1 MSTDI
6 VESLPAR
13 KHAPVAAPAAKAKGK
28 KGGGGGSPEE
38 NSEKRIRQACYDIR
52 YRARREDI
60 DLKAAYSQYMSN
72 SNLSQAERTAVRA
85 KLFGKEGGGV
95 KEQFTT
101 GADDWATSNL
111 ANALY
116 KVFAEQ
122 EDAEM
127 ELAYLQQLDEEDS
140 KKYKVRVTDKTGK
153 SYVRFAT
160 REKITQLRG
169 NPNIKSVEMTEHG
182 EPYEGERNKGSQ
194 TARVK
199 RGLDPVGKEDKDV
212 DNDGDHDKSDK
223 YLLKRRKSIGS
234 AIRKRA
240 DQKIKEAFLA
250 DGTVTTEPKGN
261 TKVTGADVDNYKTGV
276 VKVSPTDSEKDNTPK
291 GKGGIYASFAHQKFS
306 DIISEK
312 AACKSKKKKTE
323 EYSEATVN
331 TPECEK
337 KEEEK
342 KDMRGY
348 YAKINV
354 IKNKIRAKG
363 AKNAMLLADP
373 DEVEKCWDKD
383 KKDDGVKEEKNTIQ
397 RSGTSTNAAG
407 EKIDWKSSYN
417 KKTGSN
423 TITDKFGTRRH
434 SKDGGIMI
442 MPSRKTRKIKEEHT
456 GGYPGGDKNTGKAK
470 VDVVNDSGKK
480 IGTKTYHNH
489 KDAPAS
495 RKEKWKGLPG
505 EKKVTPGKNA
515 DGTKY
520 NPRTKDGKTRKGDPI
535 PTGLDV
541 GP

>member
-1 MSTDI
+1 MSKNI
-6 VESLPAR
+6 VEELPAR

-28 KGGGGGSPEE
+28 KGGGSPEE
-38 NSEKRIRQACYDIR
+38 NSEKRIRQAVYDIR

-60 DLKAAYSQYMSN
+60 DLKAAFSQYMSN
-72 SNLSQAERTAVRA
+72 SNLNQAERTAVRA

-101 GADDWATSNL
+101 SADDWATSNL

-127 ELAYLQQLDEEDS
+127 ELAYLQQLDEEDT

-182 EPYEGERNKGSQ
+182 EPYEGERNKGEQ
-194 TARVK
+194 TAKVK
-199 RGLDPVGKEDKDV
+199 RGLDPVGKEDKDI

-250 DGTVTTEPKGN
+250 DGTVTTEPKGR
-261 TKVTGADVDNYKTGV
+261 TKVTGADVDNYKSGA

-291 GKGGIYASFAHQKFS
+291 GRGGIYASFAHQKFS

-312 AACKSKKKKTE
+312 AACKSKKKKSE
-323 EYSEATVN
+323 EYSESTVN
-331 TPECEK
+331 TADCEK
-337 KEEEK
+337 KPEEK

-348 YAKINV
+348 YAKINT
-354 IKNKIRAKG
+354 IKNKIRAMG
-363 AKNAMLLADP
+363 AKNPMLISDP
-373 DEVEKCWDKD
+373 DEVEKSWDKD
-383 KKDDGVKEEKNTIQ
+383 KKKDDDVKEGMWYKDK
-397 RSGTSTNAAG
+397 AG
-407 EKIDWKSSYN
+407 KQKYVDPRVERAR
-417 KKTGSN
+417 KKYG
-423 TITDKFGTRRH
+423 DP
-434 SKDGGIMI
+434 KD
-442 MPSRKTRKIKEEHT
+442 
-456 GGYPGGDKNTGKAK
+456 K
-470 VDVVNDSGKK
+470 VDGSKERTAADPGMPGRMGGPKTKK
-480 IGTKTYHNH
+480 PT
-489 KDAPAS
+489 P
-495 RKEKWKGLPG
+495 
-505 EKKVTPGKNA
+505 KVTPGKNA
-515 DGTKY
+515 DGTRY
-520 NPRTKDGKTRKGDPI
+520 NPFTKDGKTKKGDRT
-535 PTGLDV
+535 PTSASQTT

>member
-1 MSTDI
+1 MSKNI
-6 VESLPAR
+6 VEELPAR

-28 KGGGGGSPEE
+28 KGGGSPEE
-38 NSEKRIRQACYDIR
+38 NSEKRIRQAVYDIR

-60 DLKAAYSQYMSN
+60 DLKAAFSQYMSN
-72 SNLSQAERTAVRA
+72 SNLNQAERTAVRA

-101 GADDWATSNL
+101 SADDWATSNL

-127 ELAYLQQLDEEDS
+127 ELAYLQQLDEEDT

-182 EPYEGERNKGSQ
+182 EPYEGERNKGEQ
-194 TARVK
+194 TAKVK
-199 RGLDPVGKEDKDV
+199 RGLDPVGKEDKDI

-250 DGTVTTEPKGN
+250 DGTVTTEPKGR
-261 TKVTGADVDNYKTGV
+261 TKVTGADVDNYKSGA

-291 GKGGIYASFAHQKFS
+291 GRGGIYASFAHQKFS

-312 AACKSKKKKTE
+312 AACKSKKKKSE
-323 EYSEATVN
+323 EYSESTVN
-331 TPECEK
+331 TADCEK
-337 KEEEK
+337 KPEEK

-348 YAKINV
+348 YAKINT
-354 IKNKIRAKG
+354 IKNKIRAMG
-363 AKNAMLLADP
+363 AKNPMLISDP
-373 DEVEKCWDKD
+373 DEVEKSWDKD
-383 KKDDGVKEEKNTIQ
+383 KKKDDDVKEGMWYKDK
-397 RSGTSTNAAG
+397 AG
-407 EKIDWKSSYN
+407 KQKYVDPRVERAR
-417 KKTGSN
+417 KKYG
-423 TITDKFGTRRH
+423 DP
-434 SKDGGIMI
+434 KD
-442 MPSRKTRKIKEEHT
+442 
-456 GGYPGGDKNTGKAK
+456 K
-470 VDVVNDSGKK
+470 VDGSKERTAADPDMPRRMGGPKTKK
-480 IGTKTYHNH
+480 PT
-489 KDAPAS
+489 P
-495 RKEKWKGLPG
+495 
-505 EKKVTPGKNA
+505 KVTPGKNA
-515 DGTKY
+515 DGTRY
-520 NPRTKDGKTRKGDPI
+520 NPFTKDGKTKKGDRT
-535 PTGLDV
+535 PTSASQTT

>member
-1 MSTDI
+1 MSKNI
-6 VESLPAR
+6 VEELPAR

-28 KGGGGGSPEE
+28 KGGGSPEE
-38 NSEKRIRQACYDIR
+38 NSEKRIRQAVYDIR

-60 DLKAAYSQYMSN
+60 DLKAAFSQYMSN
-72 SNLSQAERTAVRA
+72 SNLNQAERTAVRA

-101 GADDWATSNL
+101 SADDWATSNL

-182 EPYEGERNKGSQ
+182 EPYEGERRRGEQ
-194 TARVK
+194 TAKAK
-199 RGLDPVGKEDKDV
+199 RGLDPVGKEDKDI

-250 DGTVTTEPKGN
+250 DGTVTTEPKGR
-261 TKVTGADVDNYKTGV
+261 TKVTGADVDNYKSGA

-312 AACKSKKKKTE
+312 AACKSKKKKSE
-323 EYSEATVN
+323 EYSESTVN
-331 TPECEK
+331 TADCEK
-337 KEEEK
+337 KPEEK

-348 YAKINV
+348 YAKINT
-354 IKNKIRAKG
+354 IKNKIRAMG
-363 AKNAMLLADP
+363 AKNPMLISDP
-373 DEVEKCWDKD
+373 DEVEKSWDKD
-383 KKDDGVKEEKNTIQ
+383 KKKDDDVKEGMWYKDK
-397 RSGTSTNAAG
+397 AG
-407 EKIDWKSSYN
+407 KQKYVDPRVERAR
-417 KKTGSN
+417 KKYG
-423 TITDKFGTRRH
+423 DP
-434 SKDGGIMI
+434 KD
-442 MPSRKTRKIKEEHT
+442 
-456 GGYPGGDKNTGKAK
+456 K
-470 VDVVNDSGKK
+470 VDGSKERTAADPGMPGRMGGPKTKK
-480 IGTKTYHNH
+480 PT
-489 KDAPAS
+489 P
-495 RKEKWKGLPG
+495 
-505 EKKVTPGKNA
+505 KVTPGKNA
-515 DGTKY
+515 DGTRY
-520 NPRTKDGKTRKGDPI
+520 NPFTKDGKTKKGDRT
-535 PTGLDV
+535 PTSASQTT

>member
-1 MSTDI
+1 MSKNI
-6 VESLPAR
+6 VEELPAR

-28 KGGGGGSPEE
+28 KGGGSPEE
-38 NSEKRIRQACYDIR
+38 NSEKRIRQAVYDIR

-60 DLKAAYSQYMSN
+60 DLKAAFSQYMSN
-72 SNLSQAERTAVRA
+72 SNLNQAERTAVRA

-101 GADDWATSNL
+101 SADDWATSNL

-182 EPYEGERNKGSQ
+182 EPYEGERRRGEQ
-194 TARVK
+194 TAKAK
-199 RGLDPVGKEDKDV
+199 RGLDPVGKEDKDI

-261 TKVTGADVDNYKTGV
+261 TKVTGEKVDNYKTGV

-312 AACKSKKKKTE
+312 AACKSKKKKSE
-323 EYSEATVN
+323 EYSESTVN
-331 TPECEK
+331 TADCEK
-337 KEEEK
+337 KPEEK

-348 YAKINV
+348 YAKINT
-354 IKNKIRAKG
+354 IKNKIRAMG
-363 AKNAMLLADP
+363 AKNPMLISDP
-373 DEVEKCWDKD
+373 DEVEKSWDKD
-383 KKDDGVKEEKNTIQ
+383 KKKDDDVKEGMWYKDK
-397 RSGTSTNAAG
+397 AG
-407 EKIDWKSSYN
+407 KQKYVDPRVERAR
-417 KKTGSN
+417 KKYG
-423 TITDKFGTRRH
+423 DP
-434 SKDGGIMI
+434 KD
-442 MPSRKTRKIKEEHT
+442 
-456 GGYPGGDKNTGKAK
+456 K
-470 VDVVNDSGKK
+470 VDGSKERTAADPGMPGRMGGPKTKK
-480 IGTKTYHNH
+480 PT
-489 KDAPAS
+489 P
-495 RKEKWKGLPG
+495 
-505 EKKVTPGKNA
+505 KVTPGKNA
-515 DGTKY
+515 DGTRY
-520 NPRTKDGKTRKGDPI
+520 NPFTKDGKTKKGDRT
-535 PTGLDV
+535 PTSASQTT

>member
-1 MSTDI
+1 MSKNI
-6 VESLPAR
+6 VEELPAR

-28 KGGGGGSPEE
+28 KGGGSPEE
-38 NSEKRIRQACYDIR
+38 NSEKRIRQAVYDIR

-60 DLKAAYSQYMSN
+60 DLKAAFSQYMSN
-72 SNLSQAERTAVRA
+72 SNLNQAERTAVRA

-101 GADDWATSNL
+101 SADDWATSNL

-182 EPYEGERNKGSQ
+182 EPYEGERRRGEQ
-194 TARVK
+194 TAKAK
-199 RGLDPVGKEDKDV
+199 RGLDPVGKEDKDI

-250 DGTVTTEPKGN
+250 DGTVTTEPKGR
-261 TKVTGADVDNYKTGV
+261 TKVTGADVDNYKSGA

-291 GKGGIYASFAHQKFS
+291 GRGGIYASFAHQKFS

-312 AACKSKKKKTE
+312 AACKSKKKKSE
-323 EYSEATVN
+323 EYSESTVN
-331 TPECEK
+331 TADCEK
-337 KEEEK
+337 KPEEK

-348 YAKINV
+348 YAKINT
-354 IKNKIRAKG
+354 IKNKIRAMG
-363 AKNAMLLADP
+363 AKNPMLISDP
-373 DEVEKCWDKD
+373 DEVEKSWDKD
-383 KKDDGVKEEKNTIQ
+383 KKKDDDVKEGMWYKDK
-397 RSGTSTNAAG
+397 AG
-407 EKIDWKSSYN
+407 KQKYVDPRVERAR
-417 KKTGSN
+417 KKYG
-423 TITDKFGTRRH
+423 DP
-434 SKDGGIMI
+434 KD
-442 MPSRKTRKIKEEHT
+442 
-456 GGYPGGDKNTGKAK
+456 K
-470 VDVVNDSGKK
+470 VDGSKERTAADPGMPGRMGGPKTKK
-480 IGTKTYHNH
+480 PT
-489 KDAPAS
+489 P
-495 RKEKWKGLPG
+495 
-505 EKKVTPGKNA
+505 KVTPGKNA
-515 DGTKY
+515 DGTRY
-520 NPRTKDGKTRKGDPI
+520 NPFTKDGKTKKGDRT
-535 PTGLDV
+535 PTSASQTT

>member
-13 KHAPVAAPAAKAKGK
+13 KHAPVAAPVADKAKGK

-38 NSEKRIRQACYDIR
+38 NSEKRIRQAVYDIR

-72 SNLSQAERTAVRA
+72 SNLSQAERSAVRA

-182 EPYEGERNKGSQ
+182 EPYEGERRRGEQ
-194 TARVK
+194 TAKAK
-199 RGLDPVGKEDKDV
+199 RGLDPVGKEDKDI

-261 TKVTGADVDNYKTGV
+261 TKVTGEKVDNYKTGV

-363 AKNAMLLADP
+363 AKNAMVLADP

-383 KKDDGVKEEKNTIQ
+383 KKEDGVKEERTAADPGAPARMGRGIGKLLPNHTGKKGDSIK

-407 EKIDWKSSYN
+407 EKIDWKTS
-417 KKTGSN
+417 T
-423 TITDKFGTRRH
+423 
-434 SKDGGIMI
+434 
-442 MPSRKTRKIKEEHT
+442 
-456 GGYPGGDKNTGKAK
+456 DKNTGKTTVTDK
-470 VDVVNDSGKK
+470 Y
-480 IGTKTYHNH
+480 GTRDATPRKATPKTQ
-489 KDAPAS
+489 KP
-495 RKEKWKGLPG
+495 R
-505 EKKVTPGKNA
+505 
-515 DGTKY
+515 Y
-520 NPRTKDGKTRKGDPI
+520 NPFKDGRT
-535 PTGLDV
+535 PTSASQTT

>member
-261 TKVTGADVDNYKTGV
+261 TKVTGEKVDNYKTGV

-363 AKNAMLLADP
+363 AKNAMVLADP

-383 KKDDGVKEEKNTIQ
+383 KKDDDMKEEKTEN
-397 RSGTSTNAAG
+397 SPLH
-407 EKIDWKSSYN
+407 K
-417 KKTGSN
+417 
-423 TITDKFGTRRH
+423 
-434 SKDGGIMI
+434 
-442 MPSRKTRKIKEEHT
+442 
-456 GGYPGGDKNTGKAK
+456 PGGPN
-470 VDVVNDSGKK
+470 SQ
-480 IGTKTYHNH
+480 Y
-489 KDAPAS
+489 
-495 RKEKWKGLPG
+495 E
-505 EKKVTPGKNA
+505 E
-515 DGTKY
+515 DGTKKVKKPVPKGKINAGAAVGKAVGKAEPEKKRY
-520 NPRTKDGKTRKGDPI
+520 NPFKDGRT
-535 PTGLDV
+535 PTSASQTT

>member
-1 MSTDI
+1 MSKNI
-6 VESLPAR
+6 VEELPAR

-28 KGGGGGSPEE
+28 KGGGSPEE
-38 NSEKRIRQACYDIR
+38 NSEKRIRQAVYDIR

-60 DLKAAYSQYMSN
+60 DLKAAFSQYMSN
-72 SNLSQAERTAVRA
+72 SNLNQAERTAVRA

-101 GADDWATSNL
+101 SADDWATSNL

-127 ELAYLQQLDEEDS
+127 ELAYLHQLDEEDS

-182 EPYEGERNKGSQ
+182 EPYEGERRKGEQ
-194 TARVK
+194 TAKAK
-199 RGLDPVGKEDKDV
+199 RGLDPVGKEDADV
-212 DNDGDHDKSDK
+212 DNDGDVDKSDK

-250 DGTVTTEPKGN
+250 DGTVTTEPKGT
-261 TKVTGADVDNYKTGV
+261 TKVTGADVDNYKSGA

-312 AACKSKKKKTE
+312 AACKSKSKKKKSE
-323 EYSEATVN
+323 AYSEATVN

-348 YAKINV
+348 YAKINIV
-354 IKNKIRAKG
+354 KNKIRAMG
-363 AKNAMLLADP
+363 AKNPIVMADP
-373 DEVEKCWDKD
+373 DEVEKCWDKGK
-383 KKDDGVKEEKNTIQ
+383 KKDDEVKEERT
-397 RSGTSTNAAG
+397 A
-407 EKIDWKSSYN
+407 
-417 KKTGSN
+417 
-423 TITDKFGTRRH
+423 
-434 SKDGGIMI
+434 
-442 MPSRKTRKIKEEHT
+442 
-456 GGYPGGDKNTGKAK
+456 GYPGGPANMGK
-470 VDVVNDSGKK
+470 D
-480 IGTKTYHNH
+480 
-489 KDAPAS
+489 
-495 RKEKWKGLPG
+495 KEKRYDPKLKSGLTPTEGSKVKQQPTKVGKG
-505 EKKVTPGKNA
+505 GKGVA
-515 DGTKY
+515 TK
-520 NPRTKDGKTRKGDPI
+520 
-535 PTGLDV
+535 LDV
-541 GP
+541 GKEAEPKKEKPRYNPFKDGRTPTSASQTTGP